1 MLAHMSCMKNITLQ
15 LQQKRFNSFF
25 VSSLTLAMTIF
36 CLAQS
41 AYAQE
46 YESLLGPSEEGTD
59 QPLMWEA
66 KRGAE
71 GKQWTTSTKE
81 MVQKYGSSLLLGS
94 DDMKTFCPNYNS
106 LSVPQ
111 KVHFW
116 SFLVSAITRY
126 ECDYDPAVRYVE
138 PGMGKDPI
146 TGQPVASEGL
156 LQLSYQDVLTFPFC
170 NEFDWSVDS
179 KLNPLDKKKTIFD
192 PYKNLRC
199 GIQIL
204 NLQVQKYNLIG
215 TNKGGYW
222 AVIIPTNKHSKI
234 KEIVGHLKTVK
245 FCGL

>member
-1 MLAHMSCMKNITLQ
+1 MMLTVA
-15 LQQKRFNSFF
+15 
-25 VSSLTLAMTIF
+25 LTIL

-41 AYAQE
+41 AFAQE
-46 YESLLGPSEEGTD
+46 FPLGPSEEGTD

-66 KRGAE
+66 VRGAE
-71 GKQWTTSTKE
+71 SKPWTTSTKQ
-81 MVQKYGSSLLLGS
+81 MVQQYGSHLLLGT

-116 SFLVSAITRY
+116 AYLISAITRY
-126 ECDYDPAVRYVE
+126 ECYYDPAVRYVE
-138 PGMGKDPI
+138 PGMGKDAV

-156 LQLSYQDVLTFPFC
+156 LQLSYQDALTHPYC
-170 NEFDWSVDS
+170 NEFDWSIDS
-179 KLNPLDKKKTIFD
+179 KLDPLDKKKTIFD

-204 NLQVQKYNLIG
+204 NQQVKKYNKIG
-215 TNKGGYW
+215 TNTGGYW
-222 AVIIPTNKHSKI
+222 AVIIPSNKHSKI
-234 KEIVGHLKTVK
+234 KEIVGHLKAVK